1 MFGLTLI
8 RTKTLEARN
17 KKWLDMV
24 HEMADSQI
32 EDGTRLAQKEEMIET
47 LTEKNKDTFLKK
59 EEALRN
65 LADLEKGWQRLLN
78 IPISMKSYG
87 HQATWQVMLELP
99 LHDSKGNE
107 YGAKTANEILNIYW
121 EPRANFWYELHRSG
135 GKLYAR
141 ANLLRLPLPS
151 EIEALYSHFSNK
163 VISILDKYE
172 KTSKLAKIIGKE

>member
-32 EDGTRLAQKEEMIET
+32 EDGTRLAQKEEMIEA
-47 LTEKNKDTFLKK
+47 LADKNRDAFLEK

-65 LADLEKGWQRLLN
+65 LADLEKGWERLLT
-78 IPISMKSYG
+78 IPVSIESFG
-87 HQATWQVMLELP
+87 HEAAWQVMLELP
-99 LHDSKGNE
+99 LYDTRGNE
-107 YGAKTANEILNIYW
+107 YEAKTVNEILNIYW
-121 EPRANFWYELHRSG
+121 TPAKNFWFELHRSE

-141 ANLLRLPLPS
+141 ADLRELPKPS
-151 EIEALYSHFSNK
+151 EIEALYIHFRNK
-163 VISILDKYE
+163 VVSILDKYE
-172 KTSKLAKIIGKE
+172 QTSKLVRIIGKE